1 MYSID
6 DLQDALANT
15 GRLVDGVSPDQ
26 WQAPTPCAEWDVH
39 ALVNHVT
46 WVVEMFGAAARGHGP
61 RHERGTDVLGNDPAG
76 AFRGAADTAIGAWR
90 SRGTAGTLRIP
101 IGELPAQVA
110 LGINT
115 TDVYVHGWDV
125 ARATGQ
131 DAKLDDRICAELL
144 AFLPGAVPPGVR
156 DHAFGPIVEVAAD
169 APAGNRLVAYCGR
182 NP

>member
-6 DLQDALANT
+6 DLHEAFANT

-26 WQAPTPCAEWDVH
+26 WDAATPCTAWDLR
-39 ALVNHVT
+39 ALVNHLT
-46 WVVEMFGAAARGHGP
+46 WVVEMFGAAAKGDGP
-61 RHERGTDVLGNDPAG
+61 PHERGSDVLGDDPAG
-76 AFRGAADTAIGAWR
+76 AFHRAADTAIGAWR
-90 SRGTAGTLRIP
+90 SRGTAGALRIP

-110 LGINT
+110 LGINM

-144 AFLPGAVPPGVR
+144 AFLPAAVPPGAR
-156 DHAFGPIVEVAAD
+156 ERAFGPIVDVPAD
-169 APAGNRLVAYCGR
+169 APASDRLLAYCGR
-182 NP
+182 VP